1 MITRAGVIFQAG
13 IRAMKYFA
21 YGSNCNPAVMKRK
34 GVGFTSRQRAVLRGF
49 RLLFNKRAMRSS
61 LPKDIGF
68 ANINE
73 DADGTVEGI
82 LYEIVDDDLER
93 LDESERYPDHYDRID
108 VTVESDDGHH
118 RCCTYRAQPDK
129 VCAGLRPS
137 RNYLNHILAAGDF
150 LSRQYHEALD
160 KSQAYEGDCI
170 CCRKSTEVV
179 FIKENDRLYMLC
191 QSCREARLM
200 WGDVRGRAFTVVETE
215 AVMKQLV
222 LGGKGFSSMNELISE
237 AIAARIIDP

>member
-1 MITRAGVIFQAG
+1 VPPPNGQAGVA
-13 IRAMKYFA
+13 AMKYFA

-34 GVGFTSRQRAVLRGF
+34 GVDFTSRQRAVLRGF
-49 RLLFNKRAMRSS
+49 RLLFNKKAMRSS
-61 LPKDIGF
+61 LPEGIGF

-82 LYEIVDDDLER
+82 LYEIDDDDLER

-108 VTVESDDGHH
+108 VTVESDSGLH

-129 VCAGLRPS
+129 VCAGLKPS

-160 KSQAYEGDCI
+160 KSQAYEGDCA
-170 CCRKSTEVV
+170 CCGKSTEVV
-179 FIKENDRLYMLC
+179 FIKEDDRLYMLC
-191 QSCREARLM
+191 QSCREARLV

-222 LGGKGFSSMNELISE
+222 LGGKGFSSMHELISE